1 MDRLGEEIRQ
11 PLPFAD
17 TSMNNIG
24 LFLDRDG
31 TINEEV
37 DFLTNP
43 DELHLIKGSDSAI
56 REANRLGLK
65 VFIITNQSGVARGL
79 LTEERLNAIHR
90 TLLTMLNKR
99 DAHID
104 ALYYCPHHPE
114 LGKPPYNIDCDCRKP
129 RIGMLKRAER
139 EFGIDLRKSF
149 VIGDR
154 LIDVH
159 TAHAAGAT
167 SILVLTG
174 YGREDW
180 EICKIHHVPVDHVAE
195 NLEAAMRFVK
205 ESLVQSESH
214 PR

>member
-1 MDRLGEEIRQ
+1 MDRLGKKIRQ
-11 PLPFAD
+11 PLPFIGNI
-17 TSMNNIG
+17 MNNIG

-31 TINEEV
+31 TINEEI

-65 VFIITNQSGVARGL
+65 VVVITNQSGVARGL
-79 LTEERLNAIHR
+79 LTEERLKTIHT
-90 TLLTMLNKR
+90 TLLNMLNKR

-114 LGKPPYNIDCDCRKP
+114 LGKPPFNIECDCRKP
-129 RIGMLKRAER
+129 KIGMLKRAER
-139 EFGIDLRKSF
+139 EFGVDLRKSF

-154 LIDVH
+154 LIDVQ

-167 SILVLTG
+167 PILVLTG
-174 YGREDW
+174 YGRDEW
-180 EICKIHHVPVDHVAE
+180 EICKIHNIPVDHVAE
-195 NLEAAMRFVK
+195 NLEAAMKFVK
-205 ESLVQSESH
+205 QNLVQVENH